1 MRSIVALGLAA
12 CLLAAG
18 CSATSPHRPTSPPT
32 EPTAGAGD
40 ATTAPTREIP
50 RVMLVWTPSRLPS
63 GFAARVGALPGVR
76 RAVAVVSGTVWLT
89 QSLDGRGQIVDRPRA
104 GMAIPLDLAAAA
116 PQALAPLLPAADQS
130 LLAALE
136 RGQAIL
142 GATSARLRRLGPG
155 GMLQLGR
162 PVGSGA
168 PPDNARE
175 RRTLRIAGV
184 VADQDIGAHELLVS
198 RRAAATL
205 GQTIDRYLLVEP
217 TPGTPW
223 QTLATRIRAVLPPG
237 ARLRVRGPGQ
247 AAWLRQGDAALP
259 QALEKA
265 LLGEFAA
272 KPVPAPGGWL
282 TIDSAWVTRHI
293 VTARVPILGRVT
305 CNRAVIPQLRGALA
319 EVAHR
324 GLANLVDPGDYAG
337 CYAARVIAGD
347 PGPTIAHHAWGSAID
362 LNASANPQGLPPHQ
376 NPRLVRIFER
386 WGFTWGGRWL
396 VPDGMHFELLRLRPT
411 QSS

>member
-1 MRSIVALGLAA
+1 MCGVSMRSIVALGLAA

-223 QTLATRIRAVLPPG
+223 QTLATRIRAV
-237 ARLRVRGPGQ
+237 
-247 AAWLRQGDAALP
+247 
-259 QALEKA
+259 
-265 LLGEFAA
+265 
-272 KPVPAPGGWL
+272 
-282 TIDSAWVTRHI
+282 
-293 VTARVPILGRVT
+293 
-305 CNRAVIPQLRGALA
+305 
-319 EVAHR
+319 
-324 GLANLVDPGDYAG
+324 ANLVDPGDYAG

-362 LNASANPQGLPPHQ
+362 LNASANPQGLPPRQ